1 MREENPQTGS
11 NVAQQIAENGTS
23 RASCAPAPVHKAVTP
38 FTVLMKLLLVK
49 EKNNYAVLRI
59 YSQPYAQKLCPYM
72 IIHSATAHLFKNYS
86 NS

>member
-1 MREENPQTGS
+1 MREEIPQTGS

-49 EKNNYAVLRI
+49 ENNN
-59 YSQPYAQKLCPYM
+59 YAQKLCPYM
-72 IIHSATAHLFKNYS
+72 IIHCATAHLFKNYS
-86 NS
+86 NSL